1 MTRANRFGAAM
12 AYPGTQ
18 PRRRLGLLQANQVD
32 VDPVGEQRRNV
43 QGVTRTGSS
52 RSGWPRS
59 RTSAAVHSSAAYWEA
74 K

>member
-32 VDPVGEQRRNV
+32 VDPVGEQRGNV
-43 QGVTRTGSS
+43 QG
-52 RSGWPRS
+52 
-59 RTSAAVHSSAAYWEA
+59 
-74 K
+74 